1 LFGLGVDQQR
11 GSWLPL
17 GGQIEAT
24 WDKAVPG
31 PAARQSPGT
40 GRAMPLRRRAIRTPN
55 HSTNKQT
62 IFAPRCIAKWLPGAA
77 NAIAAGLIT
86 GVIGLRLS
94 GPIRKQKI
102 ILQGGKQMRLVHKL
116 AVAAIAAVLIAP
128 AAQAQTFVRMVSG
141 PSGGSWYPLG
151 AKIMQVFQEEIKGIS
166 TSNQP
171 GGGISN
177 ILAVNGGDAQ
187 IGWSYGHTTFNGYT
201 GKGKFTKP
209 NPNVMYFATLYP
221 AMFQVAVRKDS
232 PIKSFADMK
241 AANISPG
248 KAKWT
253 GTAFAESILKAY
265 GISFDSIKKNGGT
278 VHHVD
283 YTESVALM
291 KDKHI
296 DVYMASTS
304 MPQASFIELEQS
316 PGIRFIGLPDDKLKQ
331 ILKDNPGYI
340 PGVMP
345 KGVYASVD
353 KDIQTLGIVTDM
365 VVSKDLPTDLVYQMC
380 KVFWAHHDDFAQVKK
395 IWNKVTLKH
404 ALDGAAIPI
413 HPGAKKCYD
422 ELGVHS

>member
-1 LFGLGVDQQR
+1 
-11 GSWLPL
+11 
-17 GGQIEAT
+17 
-24 WDKAVPG
+24 
-31 PAARQSPGT
+31 
-40 GRAMPLRRRAIRTPN
+40 
-55 HSTNKQT
+55 
-62 IFAPRCIAKWLPGAA
+62 
-77 NAIAAGLIT
+77 
-86 GVIGLRLS
+86 
-94 GPIRKQKI
+94 
-102 ILQGGKQMRLVHKL
+102 MRLVHKL
-116 AVAAIAAVLIAP
+116 AIATVAAVLIAP

-151 AKIMQVFQEEIKGIS
+151 AKIMQVFQDNIKGIS

-187 IGWSYGHTTFNGYT
+187 IGWSYAHTTYNGYT
-201 GKGKFTKP
+201 GKGKFKKP

-232 PIKSFADMK
+232 PIKSFEDMK
-241 AANISPG
+241 NANISPG

-265 GISFDSIKKNGGT
+265 GFNFEDIKKNGGT

-296 DVYMASTS
+296 DVFMASTS
-304 MPQASFIELEQS
+304 MPQASFIELEHS
-316 PGIRFIGLPDDKLKQ
+316 PGIRFIGLSDDKLKQ
-331 ILKDNPGYI
+331 ILHDNPGYV

-345 KGVYASVD
+345 KGVYESLD
-353 KDIQTLGIVTDM
+353 KDVQTLAIVTDM
-365 VVSKDLPTDLVYQMC
+365 VVSKDLPTDLVYKMC
-380 KVFWAHHDDFAQVKK
+380 KVFWAKHDDFAQVKK
-395 IWNKVTLKH
+395 IWNQVKLKD
-404 ALDGAAIPI
+404 ALKGAAIPI

-422 ELGVHS
+422 ELGVHSS